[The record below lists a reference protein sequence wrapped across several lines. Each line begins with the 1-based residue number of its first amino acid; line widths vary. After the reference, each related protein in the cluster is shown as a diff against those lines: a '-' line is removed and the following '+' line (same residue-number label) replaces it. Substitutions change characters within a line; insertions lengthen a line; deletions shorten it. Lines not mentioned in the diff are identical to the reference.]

1 MIMDSSENLNISLT
15 LHIDYEKSKV
25 LYAEAG
31 SEFVNI
37 LLSLLTL
44 PLGTVCRLVSK
55 ESTVKPCTFNC
66 ISSLRQSVEKLDLKY
81 FCLDCKK
88 PKLLNPLNPMEA
100 ESKTLVYNFDDP
112 LMSRG
117 FVGYVHKLACFI
129 VSDDLT
135 LMPSDINSTLWIV
148 GFLGVDYVP
157 EKLTVNVTEEE
168 VLDLLKFSLW
178 SKTPLTDLF
187 LRKELQ
193 IQNCQTPS
201 LSKLMKSEVQLNEGW
216 KMSLKVMLS
225 KSKEKVLFAE
235 AEEEITDQFL
245 SFLTIPLGVVER
257 LAQGNADLGCMDNL
271 YKSLAHIDSTR
282 YFKSDLKN
290 KLLNPIMLSEAAEC
304 RHDCYVKPGTT
315 FIVGDDLS
323 LAPFS
328 SSAALEF
335 LRECKLG
342 AEDFEAKIIRIGVNE
357 VYEILKAAMFTSS
370 ALTIGLS
377 SFLNFVKQEV
387 EN

>member
-1 MIMDSSENLNISLT
+1 M
-15 LHIDYEKSKV
+15 
-25 LYAEAG
+25 G
-31 SEFVNI
+31 
-37 LLSLLTL
+37 
-44 PLGTVCRLVSK
+44 
-55 ESTVKPCTFNC
+55 
-66 ISSLRQSVEKLDLKY
+66 
-81 FCLDCKK
+81 
-88 PKLLNPLNPMEA
+88 A

-112 LMSRG
+112 LMSRD
-117 FVGYVHKLACFI
+117 FVGYVHKSACFI

-135 LMPSDINSTLWIV
+135 LMPCDINSTLWII
-148 GFLGVDYVP
+148 GILGIDYVP

-216 KMSLKVMLS
+216 KMLLKVMIS
-225 KSKEKVLFAE
+225 KSKKKVLFAE
-235 AEEEITDQFL
+235 AEEGLTDQLL

-271 YKSLAHIDSTR
+271 YKSLAQIDSTR

-290 KLLNPIMLSEAAEC
+290 KLLNPMIASRKVKNQVLPIYYKLSEAAES
-304 RHDCYVKPGTT
+304 RYACYVKQGTT
-315 FIVGDDLS
+315 FMVGDDLS
-323 LAPFS
+323 VAPFS

-342 AEDFEAKIIRIGVNE
+342 AEDFEAKIIRIGANE

-377 SFLNFVKQEV
+377 PFLNFVKQEIPPHNEALAAFRGTIGPSDRYGDGKNFLLNPQTLPPSV
-387 EN
+387 ASTKPTNMLPPRRSR